1 MPFLKLSAKS
11 RRLSTKAA
19 AMNIDVNEKG
29 ANMKAVTVIAAMQ
42 ARYMKVFTLRDIF
55 LPPVKK
61 GRGYGPV

>member
-1 MPFLKLSAKS
+1 
-11 RRLSTKAA
+11 
-19 AMNIDVNEKG
+19 MNIDVNEKG